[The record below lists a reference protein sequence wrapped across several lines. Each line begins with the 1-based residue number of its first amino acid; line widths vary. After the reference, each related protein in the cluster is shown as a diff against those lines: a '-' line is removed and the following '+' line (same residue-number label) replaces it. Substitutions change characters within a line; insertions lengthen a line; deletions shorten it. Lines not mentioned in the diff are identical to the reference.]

1 MQRRPWRTIAGG
13 MAAMIV
19 CLLSVTPAAGQ
30 TVQEQTPPLAE
41 EVHKNV
47 QVLRGIPETQ
57 FMETMG
63 FFSASLGANCTY
75 CHVAESSGSWDRYA
89 DDNEHKQ
96 TARGMIRMMNAIN
109 RTYFGGRRV
118 LTCYSCHR
126 GNERPKV
133 IPSLAEMY
141 GTPPPEDPD
150 EILEQAP
157 RAPSADQVLDKYLQ
171 ALGGAERLGAL
182 TTFVATGTYQG
193 NAELEKRPFEV
204 FAKAPAQ
211 RTTIAHAINGDI
223 TTAYDGRAA
232 WIAAPDTESPVPL
245 LGLTGLELEAVKLD
259 ADLSFPARVKQ
270 ILSDWRVGFPTMID
284 DRDVQV
290 VQGTS
295 AGRSP
300 VKLYFDSASG
310 LLLRLVRYTDSP
322 VGRNPTQIDYAD
334 YRDVAGVKMPFRW
347 TVTWLDGR
355 AAIQL
360 NDVRPNVPVD
370 AAKFTRPASPMPTR
384 RAGLLP

>member
-1 MQRRPWRTIAGG
+1 MKLGSRRTIVG
-13 MAAMIV
+13 AMGTMVV
-19 CLLSVTPAAGQ
+19 CLLSAASAGGQ
-30 TVQEQTPPLAE
+30 AVQEQRPPLAE

-47 QVLRGIPETQ
+47 QVLRGISESQ

-75 CHVAESSGSWDRYA
+75 CHVAESSGNWEKYA

-96 TARGMIRMMNAIN
+96 TARGMIRMVNAIN
-109 RTYFGGRRV
+109 RSYFGGRRV

-141 GTPPPEDPD
+141 GAPPLEDPD

-157 RAPSADQVLDKYLQ
+157 GAPPADQVLDKYLR
-171 ALGGAERLGAL
+171 ALGGAERLATL
-182 TTFVATGTYQG
+182 TSFVAKGTYQG
-193 NAELEKRPFEV
+193 NAEVEKRPFEV
-204 FAKAPAQ
+204 FAEVPAQ
-211 RTTIAHAINGDI
+211 RTAIIHSINGDT

-245 LGLTGLELEAVKLD
+245 LGLTGLELDAVKLD
-259 ADLSFPARVKQ
+259 ADLSFPARVKS
-270 ILSDWRVGFPTMID
+270 ILSDWRVGFPTTID

-300 VKLYFDSASG
+300 VKLYFDRESG
-310 LLLRLVRYTDSP
+310 LLVRLVRYTDSP

-334 YRDVAGVKMPFRW
+334 YREVAGVKMPFRW

-355 AAIQL
+355 STIQL
-360 NDVRPNVPVD
+360 NDVQPNIPID
-370 AAKFTRPASPMPTR
+370 AVRFTRPASPVPTR
-384 RAGLLP
+384 RAGFLP

>member
-171 ALGGAERLGAL
+171 ALGGAERLAAL

-245 LGLTGLELEAVKLD
+245 LGLTGLELDAVKLD

-300 VKLYFDSASG
+300 VKLYFDSKSG
-310 LLLRLVRYTDSP
+310 LLMRQVRYSDSP
-322 VGRNPTQIDYAD
+322 IGMVPTQID
-334 YRDVAGVKMPFRW
+334 
-347 TVTWLDGR
+347 
-355 AAIQL
+355 
-360 NDVRPNVPVD
+360 
-370 AAKFTRPASPMPTR
+370 
-384 RAGLLP
+384 

>member
-1 MQRRPWRTIAGG
+1 MQLGPRRTIVG
-13 MAAMIV
+13 AMGTMV
-19 CLLSVTPAAGQ
+19 VGLLSVSPAGGQ
-30 TVQEQTPPLAE
+30 TVQEQRPPLAE

-47 QVLRGIPETQ
+47 QVLRGIPEAQ

-75 CHVAESSGSWDRYA
+75 CHVAESSGNWEKYA

-141 GTPPPEDPD
+141 GTPPPDDPD

-157 RAPSADQVLDKYLQ
+157 RAPSADQVLDQYLR
-171 ALGGAERLGAL
+171 ALGGAERLATL
-182 TTFVATGTYQG
+182 TSFVAKGTYQG
-193 NAELEKRPFEV
+193 NAELEKRPFEL
-204 FAKAPAQ
+204 FAKGPGQ
-211 RTTIAHAINGDI
+211 RTTITHAINGDI
-223 TTAYDGRAA
+223 TTVCDGRAA
-232 WIAAPDTESPVPL
+232 WIAAPETDSPVPL
-245 LGLTGLELEAVKLD
+245 LSLTGLELDAVRLD

-270 ILSDWRVGFPTMID
+270 ILTDWRVGFPAIID

-300 VKLYFDSASG
+300 VKLYFDSESG

-322 VGRNPTQIDYAD
+322 VGRNPTEIDYAD
-334 YRDVAGVKMPFRW
+334 YREVAGVKMPFRW
-347 TVTWLDGR
+347 TITWLDGR
-355 AAIQL
+355 STIQL
-360 NDVRPNVPVD
+360 NDVQANVPID
-370 AAKFTRPASPMPTR
+370 AATFTRPASPMPAR
-384 RAGLLP
+384 RMQ